1 MNEDNN
7 NNNLFA
13 TMMGAVSMSLSEELL
28 ADLCAARESVE
39 DILEKLPLIYQG
51 QAVELKLPTREN
63 ELAQIEKGLAAI
75 NMGYPRDKAEKYF
88 RGGLDTIKRQISEIS
103 SFAGTLARDTAD
115 SFANMKE
122 FKTEDGCVCFSIPT
136 PACLKDFF

>member
-1 MNEDNN
+1 MNN
-7 NNNLFA
+7 NNQIFA
-13 TMMGAVSMSLSEELL
+13 TMMGEISMSLSEELL

-51 QAVELKLPTREN
+51 QEVELKFPRRGSERVEIEN
-63 ELAQIEKGLAAI
+63 GLAAI
-75 NMGYPRDKAEKYF
+75 DKGYPRDKVEEYF